1 MKTKTIEDIEGK
13 LVDIKNSLDAFRKY
27 HRDNATDMN
36 ALSYGGESEYSLNG
50 LVCGVRNI
58 VRDLEFLTKS
68 HNLFIKLSSSND
80 RASILSHLANL
91 DSYIQN
97 RNTSS
102 IATEIDSL
110 KTILRP
116 YNIRTRQESFVEFN
130 TAIDDLTRKA
140 NALQDEIDKVQES
153 LSNSESMYSKMEDEE
168 KKYQNLLNSL
178 EKKKDS
184 FISDFE
190 TFKTEVSD
198 FRDLASNAIANE
210 KQVKDKLDSVK
221 SAEEIFNTFIRKI
234 DDREVQLEGQNEKTN
249 SYQEKLTS
257 FSKQHSESLEEISK
271 LIEKSKQA
279 LQYTTAA
286 GISAAFQTQYEDA
299 KDHWNTLPWLI
310 ASVSFLVLT
319 IGIGSW
325 LVGGWGIDTTN
336 AQEHLYSLIGRL
348 SMLPLTIT
356 ASIFCANQYIKQ
368 KNIIEDYAYKAVL
381 SKSIIAFS
389 EELRKKD
396 DNEYSEYISTVL
408 KEIHQDPLRKRSKSK
423 EEMSLKEGNPTL
435 EVISKLEEL
444 LKIIVKTK
452 TIE

>member
-80 RASILSHLANL
+80 RASILSHLTNL
-91 DSYIQN
+91 YSYIQN

-325 LVGGWGIDTTN
+325 IVGGWGIDTTN

>member
-168 KKYQNLLNSL
+168 KKYQNLGVM
-178 EKKKDS
+178 D
-184 FISDFE
+184 I
-190 TFKTEVSD
+190 
-198 FRDLASNAIANE
+198 
-210 KQVKDKLDSVK
+210 
-221 SAEEIFNTFIRKI
+221 
-234 DDREVQLEGQNEKTN
+234 
-249 SYQEKLTS
+249 
-257 FSKQHSESLEEISK
+257 
-271 LIEKSKQA
+271 
-279 LQYTTAA
+279 
-286 GISAAFQTQYEDA
+286 
-299 KDHWNTLPWLI
+299 W
-310 ASVSFLVLT
+310 
-319 IGIGSW
+319 
-325 LVGGWGIDTTN
+325 
-336 AQEHLYSLIGRL
+336 
-348 SMLPLTIT
+348 
-356 ASIFCANQYIKQ
+356 
-368 KNIIEDYAYKAVL
+368 
-381 SKSIIAFS
+381 
-389 EELRKKD
+389 
-396 DNEYSEYISTVL
+396 
-408 KEIHQDPLRKRSKSK
+408 
-423 EEMSLKEGNPTL
+423 
-435 EVISKLEEL
+435 
-444 LKIIVKTK
+444 
-452 TIE
+452 

>member
-68 HNLFIKLSSSND
+68 HNLFIKSSSSND

-325 LVGGWGIDTTN
+325 IVGGWGIDTTN

>member
-1 MKTKTIEDIEGK
+1 
-13 LVDIKNSLDAFRKY
+13 
-27 HRDNATDMN
+27 
-36 ALSYGGESEYSLNG
+36 
-50 LVCGVRNI
+50 
-58 VRDLEFLTKS
+58 
-68 HNLFIKLSSSND
+68 
-80 RASILSHLANL
+80 
-91 DSYIQN
+91 
-97 RNTSS
+97 
-102 IATEIDSL
+102 
-110 KTILRP
+110 
-116 YNIRTRQESFVEFN
+116 
-130 TAIDDLTRKA
+130 
-140 NALQDEIDKVQES
+140 
-153 LSNSESMYSKMEDEE
+153 MEDEE

-325 LVGGWGIDTTN
+325 IVGGWGIDTTN

>member
-91 DSYIQN
+91 YSYIQN

-325 LVGGWGIDTTN
+325 IVGGWWIDTTN

>member
-140 NALQDEIDKVQES
+140 NVLQDEIDKVQES

-325 LVGGWGIDTTN
+325 IVGGWGIDTTN

>member
-234 DDREVQLEGQNEKTN
+234 DEREVQLEGQNEKTN

-325 LVGGWGIDTTN
+325 IVGGWGIDTTN

>member
-153 LSNSESMYSKMEDEE
+153 LSNSESMYSKMENEE

-325 LVGGWGIDTTN
+325 IVGGWGIDTTN

>member
-13 LVDIKNSLDAFRKY
+13 LVDIKNSLDVFRKY

-325 LVGGWGIDTTN
+325 IVGGWGIDTTN

>member
-325 LVGGWGIDTTN
+325 IVGGWGIDTTN